1 MSPIS
6 KSAEGTRTA
15 AELLA
20 EGRAKRELGRY
31 SRRRRLLILVAFF
44 ASSAAWAGS
53 LPLSVVSLSSP
64 VQPFTEATIQA
75 RTAPGAT
82 CEITVIYKSGKSVAK
97 GLVPKQA
104 DSRGDI
110 AWRWRV
116 GSNTTPGK
124 WPIIVACSKGQ
135 DFGRLETAFEV
146 RD

>member
-1 MSPIS
+1 MLVVARS
-6 KSAEGTRTA
+6 
-15 AELLA
+15 
-20 EGRAKRELGRY
+20 
-31 SRRRRLLILVAFF
+31 LLILVVFF
-44 ASSAAWAGS
+44 AGSAVWAGS

-64 VQPFTEATIQA
+64 VQPFTDATLEA

-82 CEITVIYKSGKSVAK
+82 CEITVIYKSGPSVAK
-97 GLVPKQA
+97 GLVSKLA

-135 DFGRLETAFEV
+135 DRAQLETAFEV

>member
-1 MSPIS
+1 VRIVGGS
-6 KSAEGTRTA
+6 
-15 AELLA
+15 
-20 EGRAKRELGRY
+20 
-31 SRRRRLLILVAFF
+31 LLILVLFF
-44 ASSAAWAGS
+44 AGSAAWAGA

-64 VQPFTEATIQA
+64 VQPFTDATLGA

-82 CEITVIYKSGKSVAK
+82 CDITVIYQSGPSVAK

-116 GSNTTPGK
+116 GSNTTPGT

-135 DFGRLETAFEV
+135 DRSELKTSFEV
-146 RD
+146 RR